1 MPHWKT
7 ILDGAGD
14 FLFLLVM
21 RISTSFQETVYDY
34 DFVHVFMLHTD
45 CALVYICVC
54 KCDSFACLQSSIS
67 FQPLHLVGRAFPV
80 CCVSPTCQIEQGG
93 THSSLI
99 MTWHVRRVGWLWQ
112 WEGERGGREGS
123 VGKGGSSRRSRLYS
137 HLIPQ
142 GTTHQLELT

>member
-21 RISTSFQETVYDY
+21 RISTSFQETVY